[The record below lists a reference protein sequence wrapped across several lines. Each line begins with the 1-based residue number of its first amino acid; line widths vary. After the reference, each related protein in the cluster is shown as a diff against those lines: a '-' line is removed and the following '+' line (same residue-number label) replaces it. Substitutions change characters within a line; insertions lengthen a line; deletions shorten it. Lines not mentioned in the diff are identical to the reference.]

1 MKNKKLNRIMRL
13 LVGSKGAVLAL
24 GLLVATPLWSADF
37 SFTTGNPDGLM
48 GAASRRAS
56 PGKLETETADD
67 FTLDQTTVISR
78 ATIVGLV
85 PSGTQPQDIK
95 EVEVEVYHVFPLDS
109 ANPPSGK
116 VPSRANS
123 PSDVE
128 IGTATRAGNPGT
140 LTFST
145 NVLNS
150 NFGVGNTVVNNLKVA
165 TAPPGGEGS
174 TAGEQVEI
182 AITFTSPII
191 LPAGHY
197 FFRPEVLLT
206 SGDFLYLSAPKVI
219 PAPKDLQAWIRNSN
233 LAPDWLR
240 IGTDIVGG
248 ATAPTF
254 NMTFSLAGE
263 TVPEAGTPGVA
274 NCHGKTI
281 AALAHEF
288 GSTYSA
294 ASSLG
299 FSSVQALQDGF
310 TLFCKP

>member
-1 MKNKKLNRIMRL
+1 MFTLNKITRL
-13 LVGSKGAVLAL
+13 LAGSKGAGVAL
-24 GLLVATPLWSADF
+24 GLLAATSLWSADF
-37 SFTTGNPDGLM
+37 SFTTSNPDGLM
-48 GAASRRAS
+48 GAVSRRAS

-67 FTLDQTTVISR
+67 FTLDQTTVIRR

-95 EVEVEVYHVFPLDS
+95 DVEVEVYHVFPLDS
-109 ANPPSGK
+109 AVPPSGN

-128 IGTATRAGNPGT
+128 IGTATRAGNSGT

-174 TAGEQVEI
+174 TAGEEVEI
-182 AITFTSPII
+182 TITFTNPII

-233 LAPDWLR
+233 LTPDWLR

-248 ATAPTF
+248 APAPTF

-274 NCHGKTI
+274 NCLGKTI
-281 AALAHEF
+281 AALAQEF
-288 GSTYSA
+288 GGADSA

>member
-1 MKNKKLNRIMRL
+1 MVKQTRIMRPL
-13 LVGSKGAVLAL
+13 GGSKGAGLAF
-24 GLLVATPLWSADF
+24 GLLVATSLWSADF

-67 FTLDQTTVISR
+67 FALGQTTVISR

-85 PSGTQPQDIK
+85 PPGSQPQDIK

-109 ANPPSGK
+109 AIPPSGK

-128 IGTATRAGNPGT
+128 IDTATRAGNSGT

-145 NVLNS
+145 NVLNT
-150 NFGVGNTVVNNLKVA
+150 NFLVSNTVVNSLKVA
-165 TAPPGGEGS
+165 SAPPGGEGS
-174 TAGEQVEI
+174 TSGEEVEI
-182 AITFTSPII
+182 TITLNSPII

-206 SGDFLYLSAPKVI
+206 SGNFLNLSAPKTT

-248 ATAPTF
+248 ATPPTF
-254 NMTFSLAGE
+254 NMTFSLTGE
-263 TVPEAGTPGVA
+263 TVPEAGTPGQA

-281 AALAHEF
+281 SALVHQF

>member
-1 MKNKKLNRIMRL
+1 MKSILNL
-13 LVGSKGAVLAL
+13 SGATLAF
-24 GLLVATPLWSADF
+24 GMFVASSLWAADF

-85 PSGTQPQDIK
+85 PSGAQPRDIK

-109 ANPPSGK
+109 AMPPSGK

-128 IGTATRAGNPGT
+128 IGTATRAGGSGT
-140 LTFST
+140 LIFST
-145 NVLNS
+145 SVLNA
-150 NFGVGNTVVNNLKVA
+150 NFRVANSVVNNLKVA
-165 TAPPGGEGS
+165 TVPPGGEGS
-174 TAGEQVEI
+174 TAGEEVEI
-182 AITFTSPII
+182 TIRFTSPII

-206 SGDFLYLSAPKVI
+206 SGDFLYLSAPKTI

-248 ATAPTF
+248 GAAAPNF

-263 TVPEAGTPGVA
+263 TVPEAGTPGQA

-281 AALAHEF
+281 SALTQEF
-288 GSTYSA
+288 GSTYTA
-294 ASSLG
+294 ASTLG
-299 FSSVQALQDGF
+299 FSSVQALQDAF
-310 TLFCKP
+310 KLFCEQ

>member
-1 MKNKKLNRIMRL
+1 MVTLNKIMRL
-13 LVGSKGAVLAL
+13 PVGSKRARLAL
-24 GLLVATPLWSADF
+24 GLLVATSLWSADF

-67 FTLDQTTVISR
+67 FTLDQTTVIRR

-85 PSGTQPQDIK
+85 PSGMKPQDIK

-109 ANPPSGK
+109 AIPPSGK

-128 IGTATRAGNPGT
+128 IGTATRAGNSGT

-145 NVLNS
+145 NLLS

-174 TAGEQVEI
+174 TAGEEVEI
-182 AITFTSPII
+182 TITFTNPII

-233 LAPDWLR
+233 LSPDWLR

-248 ATAPTF
+248 SPAPNF

-263 TVPEAGTPGVA
+263 TVPDAGTPGVA
-274 NCHGKTI
+274 NCLGTSI
-281 AALAHEF
+281 SALAQEF
-288 GSTYSA
+288 GGIYSA

-299 FSSVQALQDGF
+299 FSSVQALQEGF
-310 TLFCKP
+310 TLFCRP

>member
-1 MKNKKLNRIMRL
+1 MAVLNRIML
-13 LVGSKGAVLAL
+13 GSKGAGLAF
-24 GLLVATPLWSADF
+24 GLLVATSLWSADF
-37 SFTTGNPDGLM
+37 SFTTGTPDGLM

-67 FTLDQTTVISR
+67 FTLDQTTVINR

-85 PSGTQPQDIK
+85 PSGTQLRDIK
-95 EVEVEVYHVFPLDS
+95 EVEVEVYRIFPLDS
-109 ANPPSGK
+109 AVPPSGK

-128 IGTATRAGNPGT
+128 IDTATRAGNSGT

-145 NVLNS
+145 SVLNL
-150 NFGVGNTVVNNLKVA
+150 NFTVGNTVVNNLKVA

-182 AITFTSPII
+182 TIRFTSPII
-191 LPAGHY
+191 LLAGHY

-206 SGDFLYLSAPKVI
+206 SGEFLYLSAPKVI

-248 ATAPTF
+248 AAPPNF

-263 TVPEAGTPGVA
+263 TVPEAGTPEEA
-274 NCHGKTI
+274 NCLGKTI
-281 AALAHEF
+281 SALAHEF

-294 ASSLG
+294 ASILG
-299 FSSVQALQDGF
+299 FSSVQALQDGL
-310 TLFCKP
+310 TLFCKA

>member
-1 MKNKKLNRIMRL
+1 MVTKNNIMRS
-13 LVGSKGAVLAL
+13 LVSSKGARLAF
-24 GLLVATPLWSADF
+24 GMWVATSLWSADF

-48 GAASRRAS
+48 GAVSRRAS

-67 FTLDQTTVISR
+67 FTLDQTTVIRR

-109 ANPPSGK
+109 AVPPSGK

-128 IGTATRAGNPGT
+128 IDTATRAGNSGT

-174 TAGEQVEI
+174 TAGEEVEI
-182 AITFTSPII
+182 TITFTSPII

-248 ATAPTF
+248 GATAPTF

-263 TVPEAGTPGVA
+263 TVPEAGTP
-274 NCHGKTI
+274 
-281 AALAHEF
+281 
-288 GSTYSA
+288 
-294 ASSLG
+294 
-299 FSSVQALQDGF
+299 
-310 TLFCKP
+310 

>member
-1 MKNKKLNRIMRL
+1 MVTLNKIMRL
-13 LVGSKGAVLAL
+13 PVGSKRARLAL
-24 GLLVATPLWSADF
+24 GLLVATSLWSADF
-37 SFTTGNPDGLM
+37 SFTTGNSDGLM

-67 FTLDQTTVISR
+67 FTLDQTTVIRR

-85 PSGTQPQDIK
+85 PSGTKPQDIK

-109 ANPPSGK
+109 AMPPSGK

-182 AITFTSPII
+182 TITFTSPII

-206 SGDFLYLSAPKVI
+206 SGDFLYLSAPKVT

-248 ATAPTF
+248 APAPNF
-254 NMTFSLAGE
+254 NMTFSLTGG

-281 AALAHEF
+281 AALAQEF
-288 GSTYSA
+288 GSTDSA

>member
-1 MKNKKLNRIMRL
+1 MVTRNRIMRL
-13 LVGSKGAVLAL
+13 LVGSKGARLAL
-24 GLLVATPLWSADF
+24 GLLVATPLWSADHF
-37 SFTTGNPDGLM
+37 LFTTGNPDGLM

-67 FTLDQTTVISR
+67 FTLEQTTVISR
-78 ATIVGLV
+78 ATIAGLV

-95 EVEVEVYHVFPLDS
+95 EVEVEVYHIFPLDS

-116 VPSRANS
+116 VPSRGNS

-140 LTFST
+140 LTFSS
-145 NVLNS
+145 NMLNS

-174 TAGEQVEI
+174 TAGEEVEI
-182 AITFTSPII
+182 TITFTSPII

-233 LAPDWLR
+233 LVPDWLR

-248 ATAPTF
+248 GAAAPNF

-263 TVPEAGTPGVA
+263 TVPEAGISGEA
-274 NCHGKTI
+274 NCLGKSI
-281 AALAHEF
+281 AALAQEF
-288 GSTYSA
+288 GGIYSA

>member
-1 MKNKKLNRIMRL
+1 MLTLNNMMRPL
-13 LVGSKGAVLAL
+13 AGSKRAGLAL
-24 GLLVATPLWSADF
+24 GLLAATSLWPADF
-37 SFTTGNPDGLM
+37 SFTTGSPDGLM

-56 PGKLETETADD
+56 PGKLETEAADD
-67 FTLDQTTVISR
+67 FTLDQTTVIRR

-85 PSGTQPQDIK
+85 PSGSQPRDIK

-109 ANPPSGK
+109 AIPPSGK

-128 IGTATRAGNPGT
+128 IGAATRAGNSGT

-145 NVLNS
+145 NALNS

-182 AITFTSPII
+182 TITFTSPII

-248 ATAPTF
+248 ATAPAF

-274 NCHGKTI
+274 NCLGKTI
-281 AALAHEF
+281 AALAQEF

>member
-1 MKNKKLNRIMRL
+1 MVILNRIMRL
-13 LVGSKGAVLAL
+13 LGGSKGAGLAL
-24 GLLVATPLWSADF
+24 GLLVATPLWSQDF

-85 PSGTQPQDIK
+85 PPGTRPQDIK
-95 EVEVEVYHVFPLDS
+95 EVEVEVYHIFPLDS

-116 VPSRANS
+116 VPARANS

-128 IGTATRAGNPGT
+128 IDTATRAGNSGT

-150 NFGVGNTVVNNLKVA
+150 NFNVGNTVVNNLTVA

-174 TAGEQVEI
+174 TAGEEVEI
-182 AITFTSPII
+182 TITFTSPII

-233 LAPDWLR
+233 LSPDWLR

-248 ATAPTF
+248 GAAAPTF
-254 NMTFSLAGE
+254 NMTFSLTGE
-263 TVPEAGTPGVA
+263 TVPGAGTPAVA

-281 AALAHEF
+281 AALAQEF
-288 GSTYSA
+288 GNTNSA

>member
-1 MKNKKLNRIMRL
+1 MATKKRIMRS
-13 LVGSKGAVLAL
+13 LVSSNGARLAF
-24 GLLVATPLWSADF
+24 GMWFATSLWSATF
-37 SFTTGNPDGLM
+37 SFTTGNPDGLL

-67 FTLDQTTVISR
+67 FTLDQTTVIRR

-85 PSGTQPQDIK
+85 PPGTKPQDIK

-109 ANPPSGK
+109 AIPPSGK

-128 IGTATRAGNPGT
+128 IGTATRAGNSGT

-150 NFGVGNTVVNNLKVA
+150 NFGVGNTVVNNLKIA

-182 AITFTSPII
+182 TITFTTPII

-281 AALAHEF
+281 SALAQEF

>member
-1 MKNKKLNRIMRL
+1 MW
-13 LVGSKGAVLAL
+13 
-24 GLLVATPLWSADF
+24 VATSAFAAPF

-48 GAASRRAS
+48 GAVSRRAS

-67 FTLDQTTVISR
+67 LTLDQTTVIRR

-85 PSGTQPQDIK
+85 PSGSQPRDIK

-109 ANPPSGK
+109 AIPPSGK

-128 IGTATRAGNPGT
+128 IGTATRAGNSGT

-182 AITFTSPII
+182 TITFTSPII

-233 LAPDWLR
+233 LTPDWLR

-248 ATAPTF
+248 APAPNF
-254 NMTFSLAGE
+254 NMTFSLTGE
-263 TVPEAGTPGVA
+263 SVPEAGTPGRA
-274 NCHGKTI
+274 DCHGKSI
-281 AALAHEF
+281 SALAQQF
-288 GSTYSA
+288 GGSYSA
-294 ASSLG
+294 AVTLG
-299 FSSVQALQDGF
+299 FSSVQALQDSF
-310 TLFCKP
+310 KLFCEP

>member
-1 MKNKKLNRIMRL
+1 MLTLNNNMMRPL
-13 LVGSKGAVLAL
+13 AGSKRAGLAL
-24 GLLVATPLWSADF
+24 GLVAATSLWAAPF
-37 SFTTGNPDGLM
+37 SFTTGTPDGLL
-48 GAASRRAS
+48 GAVSRRAS

-67 FTLDQTTVISR
+67 FTLDQTTVIRR
-78 ATIVGLV
+78 ATIIGLV
-85 PSGTQPQDIK
+85 PSGALPQNIK

-109 ANPPSGK
+109 AIPPSGK
-116 VPSRANS
+116 APSRANS

-128 IGTATRAGNPGT
+128 IDTATRAGNSGT
-140 LTFST
+140 LTFSIKVV
-145 NVLNS
+145 NA
-150 NFGVGNTVVNNLKVA
+150 NFLVGNTVVNNLKVA
-165 TAPPGGEGS
+165 TAPPGGEGA
-174 TAGEQVEI
+174 TTGEEVEI
-182 AITFTSPII
+182 TITFTSPII

-206 SGDFLYLSAPKVI
+206 NGDFLYLSAPKTI

-263 TVPEAGTPGVA
+263 TVPEAGTSGEA

-281 AALAHEF
+281 SALDQEF
-288 GSTYSA
+288 GSIYSA

>member
-1 MKNKKLNRIMRL
+1 MNLT
-13 LVGSKGAVLAL
+13 GATLAF
-24 GLLVATPLWSADF
+24 GMWVAMPAWAATF

-78 ATIVGLV
+78 AMIVGLV

-109 ANPPSGK
+109 AIPASGK

-128 IGTATRAGNPGT
+128 IGTATRAGNSGT

-150 NFGVGNTVVNNLKVA
+150 HFGVGNTVVNNLKVA

-174 TAGEQVEI
+174 TAGEEVEI
-182 AITFTSPII
+182 TLTFTSPII

-206 SGDFLYLSAPKVI
+206 SGDFLHLSAPKVI

-263 TVPEAGTPGVA
+263 TVPESGTPGEA

-281 AALAHEF
+281 SALAQEF

-299 FSSVQALQDGF
+299 FSSVHALQAGF
-310 TLFCKP
+310 SLFCKP

>member
-1 MKNKKLNRIMRL
+1 MSTTRRIMRSIISL
-13 LVGSKGAVLAL
+13 AGARLAF
-24 GLLVATPLWSADF
+24 GMCVATSLWAADF
-37 SFTTGNPDGLM
+37 SFTTGNPDGLI

-67 FTLDQTTVISR
+67 FTLDQTTVIRR

-95 EVEVEVYHVFPLDS
+95 EVEVEVYHVFPFDS
-109 ANPPSGK
+109 AMPPSGK
-116 VPSRANS
+116 VPSRGNS

-128 IGTATRAGNPGT
+128 IGTATRAGNSGT

-182 AITFTSPII
+182 TISFTSPII

-248 ATAPTF
+248 APAPAF

-263 TVPEAGTPGVA
+263 TVPEAGTPGEPD
-274 NCHGKTI
+274 CHGQSI
-281 AALAHEF
+281 SALASQF
-288 GSTYSA
+288 GSTYA
-294 ASSLG
+294 AATSLG

>member
-67 FTLDQTTVISR
+67 FTLDQTTFISR

-85 PSGTQPQDIK
+85 PSGTQAQDIK

-182 AITFTSPII
+182 TITFTSPII

-206 SGDFLYLSAPKVI
+206 SGDFLYLSAPKVT

-248 ATAPTF
+248 TTAPQF

-274 NCHGKTI
+274 NCLGKTI
-281 AALAHEF
+281 AALAQEF
-288 GSTYSA
+288 GSTHSA

>member
-1 MKNKKLNRIMRL
+1 MRSIL
-13 LVGSKGAVLAL
+13 SVTAARLAL
-24 GLLVATPLWSADF
+24 GMWIAASAFAAPF

-67 FTLDQTTVISR
+67 FTLDQTTVIRR

-85 PSGTQPQDIK
+85 PSGTQPRDIK

-109 ANPPSGK
+109 AMPPSGK

-128 IGTATRAGNPGT
+128 IGTATRAGNSGT

-174 TAGEQVEI
+174 TAGEEVEI
-182 AITFTSPII
+182 TITFTSPII

-233 LAPDWLR
+233 LVPDWLR

-248 ATAPTF
+248 TPAPNF

-263 TVPEAGTPGVA
+263 TVAEAGTPGVA
-274 NCHGKTI
+274 NCLGKTI
-281 AALAHEF
+281 SALAHEF
-288 GSTYSA
+288 GGISSA

>member
-1 MKNKKLNRIMRL
+1 MVTLNKIMRL
-13 LVGSKGAVLAL
+13 PVGSTRVRLAL
-24 GLLVATPLWSADF
+24 GLLVATSLWSADF

-67 FTLDQTTVISR
+67 FTLDQTTVIR
-78 ATIVGLV
+78 QATIVGLA
-85 PSGTQPQDIK
+85 PSGTKQQDVK

-109 ANPPSGK
+109 AMPPSGK

-128 IGTATRAGNPGT
+128 IGTATRAGNSGT

-174 TAGEQVEI
+174 TAGEEVEI
-182 AITFTSPII
+182 TITFTSPII

-233 LAPDWLR
+233 LTPDWLR

-248 ATAPTF
+248 APAPTF

-274 NCHGKTI
+274 NCLGQTI
-281 AALAHEF
+281 STLAQEF
-288 GSTYSA
+288 GGADSA
-294 ASSLG
+294 ASILG
-299 FSSVQALQDGF
+299 FSSVQALQGGF

>member
-1 MKNKKLNRIMRL
+1 MTSILSVTGARL
-13 LVGSKGAVLAL
+13 AFGMW
-24 GLLVATPLWSADF
+24 VATSLWAAPF

-48 GAASRRAS
+48 GAVSRRAS

-67 FTLDQTTVISR
+67 FTLDQTTVIR
-78 ATIVGLV
+78 QATIVGLV

-109 ANPPSGK
+109 AVPPSGN
-116 VPSRANS
+116 VPSRVNS
-123 PSDVE
+123 PADVE
-128 IGTATRAGNPGT
+128 IASATRARSSGT
-140 LTFST
+140 LTFSP

-174 TAGEQVEI
+174 TAGEEVEI
-182 AITFTSPII
+182 TITFTSPII

-233 LAPDWLR
+233 LTPDWLR
-240 IGTDIVGG
+240 IGTDIIGG
-248 ATAPTF
+248 AVTF
-254 NMTFSLAGE
+254 NMAFSLTGE
-263 TVPEAGTPGVA
+263 TVPEAGTPGLA
-274 NCHGKTI
+274 NCHGKSISAMTQQFGSTDA
-281 AALAHEF
+281 AALA
-288 GSTYSA
+288 
-294 ASSLG
+294 LG
-299 FSSVQALQDGF
+299 FSSVQALQDAF
-310 TLFCKP
+310 RLFCEP

>member
-1 MKNKKLNRIMRL
+1 
-13 LVGSKGAVLAL
+13 
-24 GLLVATPLWSADF
+24 
-37 SFTTGNPDGLM
+37 M

-67 FTLDQTTVISR
+67 FTLDQTTVIRR

-85 PSGTQPQDIK
+85 PPGTQAQDIK

-109 ANPPSGK
+109 AIPPSGK

-128 IGTATRAGNPGT
+128 IGTATRAGNSGT

-145 NVLNS
+145 NVLNA
-150 NFGVGNTVVNNLKVA
+150 NFSVGNTVVNNLKVA

-174 TAGEQVEI
+174 TVGEQVEI
-182 AITFTSPII
+182 TITFTSPII

-254 NMTFSLAGE
+254 NMTFSLTGE

-281 AALAHEF
+281 SALTEQF

>member
-1 MKNKKLNRIMRL
+1 MRL
-13 LVGSKGAVLAL
+13 PVGSKAVRLAL
-24 GLLVATPLWSADF
+24 ALLVATSLWSADF

-48 GAASRRAS
+48 GAVSRRAS

-67 FTLDQTTVISR
+67 FTLDQTTVIRR

-85 PSGTQPQDIK
+85 PSGTRPQDIK

-109 ANPPSGK
+109 AMPPSGK

-128 IGTATRAGNPGT
+128 IGAATRAGNSGT

-174 TAGEQVEI
+174 TAGEEVEI
-182 AITFTSPII
+182 TITFTSPII

-219 PAPKDLQAWIRNSN
+219 PAPKDLQGWIRNAN

-274 NCHGKTI
+274 NCLGQTI

>member
-1 MKNKKLNRIMRL
+1 MLTLNNMMRPL
-13 LVGSKGAVLAL
+13 AGSKGAGLAL
-24 GLLVATPLWSADF
+24 GLLVATSLWSADF
-37 SFTTGNPDGLM
+37 SFTTGSPDGLM

-56 PGKLETETADD
+56 PGKLETEAADD
-67 FTLDQTTVISR
+67 FTLDQTTVIRR

-85 PSGTQPQDIK
+85 PSGSQPRDIK

-109 ANPPSGK
+109 AIPPSGK

-128 IGTATRAGNPGT
+128 IGAATRAGNSGT

-145 NVLNS
+145 NALNS
-150 NFGVGNTVVNNLKVA
+150 NFSVGNTVVNNLKVA
-165 TAPPGGEGS
+165 TAPPGGEGP
-174 TAGEQVEI
+174 TAGELVEI
-182 AITFTSPII
+182 TITLTSPII

-263 TVPEAGTPGVA
+263 TVPEAGTPGAA
-274 NCHGKTI
+274 NCLGKTVS
-281 AALAHEF
+281 ALAQEF

-299 FSSVQALQDGF
+299 FSSVQALQ
-310 TLFCKP
+310 

>member
-1 MKNKKLNRIMRL
+1 MRIIGRSIVSL
-13 LVGSKGAVLAL
+13 SGATLAF
-24 GLLVATPLWSADF
+24 GIWVAMPAWAATF

-67 FTLDQTTVISR
+67 FTLDQTTVIRR

-85 PSGTQPQDIK
+85 PSGTRPQDIK

-109 ANPPSGK
+109 AMPPSGK

-128 IGTATRAGNPGT
+128 IGTATRAGNSGT

-145 NVLNS
+145 SVLNS
-150 NFGVGNTVVNNLKVA
+150 NFGVGNTVVNNLKVT

-248 ATAPTF
+248 APAPTF

-263 TVPEAGTPGVA
+263 TVPEAGTPGQA
-274 NCHGKTI
+274 DCHGKSI
-281 AALAHEF
+281 SALAQQF
-288 GSTYSA
+288 GGSYSA
-294 ASSLG
+294 AVTLG
-299 FSSVQALQDGF
+299 FSSVQALQDSF
-310 TLFCKP
+310 KLFCER

>member
-1 MKNKKLNRIMRL
+1 MKSILSLAGARL
-13 LVGSKGAVLAL
+13 AFGMWAVTSLLA
-24 GLLVATPLWSADF
+24 ADF
-37 SFTTGNPDGLM
+37 SFTTGSPDGLM

-78 ATIVGLV
+78 ATIVGLA
-85 PSGTQPQDIK
+85 PSGTQPRDIK

-109 ANPPSGK
+109 AVPPSGK

-128 IGTATRAGNPGT
+128 IGAATRAGNSGT

-145 NVLNS
+145 NALNS
-150 NFGVGNTVVNNLKVA
+150 NFVVGNTVVNNLKVA

-174 TAGEQVEI
+174 TAGEEVEI
-182 AITFTSPII
+182 TITFTSPII

-206 SGDFLYLSAPKVI
+206 NGDFLYLSAPKVI

-248 ATAPTF
+248 PQHPR
-254 NMTFSLAGE
+254 S
-263 TVPEAGTPGVA
+263 
-274 NCHGKTI
+274 I
-281 AALAHEF
+281 
-288 GSTYSA
+288 
-294 ASSLG
+294 
-299 FSSVQALQDGF
+299 
-310 TLFCKP
+310 

>member
-1 MKNKKLNRIMRL
+1 MTTVTKPMRL
-13 LVGSKGAVLAL
+13 LIRSKRAGLTF
-24 GLLVATPLWSADF
+24 GLLFATCLWSADF
-37 SFTTGNPDGLM
+37 SFTTGNPDGLI

-67 FTLDQTTVISR
+67 FTLDQTTVIR
-78 ATIVGLV
+78 QATIVGLV
-85 PSGTQPQDIK
+85 PPGTQAQDFK

-109 ANPPSGK
+109 AIPPSGK

-128 IGTATRAGNPGT
+128 IGTATRAGNSGT

-150 NFGVGNTVVNNLKVA
+150 NFSVGNTVVNNLKVA
-165 TAPPGGEGS
+165 TSPPGGEGS
-174 TAGEQVEI
+174 TAGEQVVI
-182 AITFTSPII
+182 TITFTSPII

-240 IGTDIVGG
+240 IGTDIIGG
-248 ATAPTF
+248 TVTAPTF

-281 AALAHEF
+281 AALAQEF
-288 GSTYSA
+288 GSAYSA

-299 FSSVQALQDGF
+299 FSSVQALHDGF

>member
-1 MKNKKLNRIMRL
+1 MFTLNKITRL
-13 LVGSKGAVLAL
+13 LAGSKGAGLAL
-24 GLLVATPLWSADF
+24 GLLAATSLWSADF

-67 FTLDQTTVISR
+67 FTLDQTTVIRR

-109 ANPPSGK
+109 ALPPSGR

-128 IGTATRAGNPGT
+128 IGTATRAGNSGT

-150 NFGVGNTVVNNLKVA
+150 NFGVGNTVVNNLTVA
-165 TAPPGGEGS
+165 TVPPGGEGS
-174 TAGEQVEI
+174 AAGEEVEI
-182 AITFTSPII
+182 TITFTSPII

-233 LAPDWLR
+233 LVPDWLR

-248 ATAPTF
+248 APAPNF

-263 TVPEAGTPGVA
+263 TVPEAGTPGMA
-274 NCHGKTI
+274 NCHGKTVS
-281 AALAHEF
+281 ALAQEF
-288 GSTYSA
+288 GSAYSA

-299 FSSVQALQDGF
+299 FSSVQALQDAF
-310 TLFCKP
+310 RLFCEP

>member
-1 MKNKKLNRIMRL
+1 MVTLNKIMRL
-13 LVGSKGAVLAL
+13 PVGSKRVRLAL
-24 GLLVATPLWSADF
+24 GLLVATSLWSADF

-67 FTLDQTTVISR
+67 FTLDQTTVIRR

-109 ANPPSGK
+109 ANPPSGN

-128 IGTATRAGNPGT
+128 IDTATRAGNSGT

-145 NVLNS
+145 SVLNA
-150 NFGVGNTVVNNLKVA
+150 NFLVGNTVVNNLKVA
-165 TAPPGGEGS
+165 TAPPAGEGS
-174 TAGEQVEI
+174 TAGEEVEI
-182 AITFTSPII
+182 TITFTSPII
-191 LPAGHY
+191 LSAGHY
-197 FFRPEVLLT
+197 FFRPEVLLS

-263 TVPEAGTPGVA
+263 TLPEAGTPGVP
-274 NCHGKTI
+274 NCLGKTI
-281 AALAHEF
+281 AALAQEF

-310 TLFCKP
+310 TLLCKP